1 MMSISELLE
10 EEKTICFDSFTEQTA
25 WKLGSAA
32 VKECLKQKL
41 PVAIRIERDE
51 QILFQSALK
60 GSCRDNDLWMEGKAR
75 LVRHFRHSSFYI
87 SRKLIKDKEDLYS
100 KYMLEPELYRAKGGG
115 IPLFLK
121 DGTIA
126 AVLIISGLK
135 DNEDHDLA
143 IRISSDFLKAETT
156 ST

>member
-1 MMSISELLE
+1 MKSLSELLE
-10 EEKTICFDSFTEQTA
+10 EEKSFCFDTFTEKTA
-25 WKLGSAA
+25 WALGCAA
-32 VKECLKQKL
+32 VKECMLQDL

-60 GSCRDNDLWMEGKAR
+60 GSCRDNDLWLGGKAR

-100 KYMLEPELYRAKGGG
+100 KYILKPELYRAKGGG

-121 DGTIA
+121 DGIIA

-143 IRISSDFLKAETT
+143 VKITKDFLKEEIA
-156 ST
+156 SP